1 MFRDKLNKYKIAA
14 FATVA
19 VGVAA
24 VIWYFREIP
33 MIALSLA
40 LTFSIYAALKKNLT
54 APPVLSLLYETIFLL
69 PAALAVIVWL
79 ETTGRGAIDT
89 GQPYQYGLL
98 NAVRAGYCTAAC
110 TICKCSAQAEPFVLG
125 LLEYIAPTI
134 SLILGNTPL
143 PGNLLSRSS
152 S

>member
-1 MFRDKLNKYKIAA
+1 
-14 FATVA
+14 
-19 VGVAA
+19 
-24 VIWYFREIP
+24 

-89 GQPYQYGLL
+89 G
-98 NAVRAGYCTAAC
+98 
-110 TICKCSAQAEPFVLG
+110 
-125 LLEYIAPTI
+125 
-134 SLILGNTPL
+134 
-143 PGNLLSRSS
+143 
-152 S
+152 

>member
-1 MFRDKLNKYKIAA
+1 
-14 FATVA
+14 
-19 VGVAA
+19 
-24 VIWYFREIP
+24 
-33 MIALSLA
+33 MIILSLA

-98 NAVRAGYCTAAC
+98 MLSGPVTALLLALF
-110 TICKCSAQAEPFVLG
+110 CKCSAQAEPFVLG
-125 LLEYIAPTI
+125 LLEYSADNLTDIGHI
-134 SLILGNTPL
+134 SLPGTFESVQLIAFGIIWSGILIFSIG
-143 PGNLLSRSS
+143 RI
-152 S
+152 